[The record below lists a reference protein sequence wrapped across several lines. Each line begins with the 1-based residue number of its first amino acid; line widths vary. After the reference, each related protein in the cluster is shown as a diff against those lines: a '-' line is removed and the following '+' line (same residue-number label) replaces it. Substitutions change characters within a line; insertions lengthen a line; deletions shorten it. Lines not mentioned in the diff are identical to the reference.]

1 MTSPDRED
9 EAQASIPMP
18 TRAPRP
24 HLDRS
29 RREGHRQH
37 IAVIIPAKDEAILV
51 GRTVRSARTI
61 PGVDIVLVVDDGST
75 DNTQDI
81 AREAGAV
88 VVRHP
93 HNRGKSAAM
102 ETGASV
108 IAMRD
113 VDDRPARLLLFL
125 DADLGSTAVNVT
137 PLIEPVISGQAD
149 VAIANLPAQPDSGEH
164 GLVVTTARR
173 AIKSL
178 GGWHAEQPLSG
189 IRCMT
194 RSAFEAATPLTRG
207 WGVEVGMTIDLL
219 RQGFQLVEV
228 PCNLRH
234 RPASGDL
241 GGQLHRAAK
250 LRDVQLAIGTRRVR
264 SAGSAVGRGFG
275 RIVGA
280 VKGSS
285 SERRAAQADR
295 QAQRRAD
302 RDDDLL

>member
-1 MTSPDRED
+1 MISPDRED

-18 TRAPRP
+18 PRTPRP
-24 HLDRS
+24 HLDRT
-29 RREGHRQH
+29 RRDGHRQNV
-37 IAVIIPAKDEAILV
+37 AVVIPAKDEAILI
-51 GRTVRSARTI
+51 GQTVRSARTI

-113 VDDRPARLLLFL
+113 VDDRPARLLMFL
-125 DADLGSTAVNVT
+125 DADLGGTAVSSA
-137 PLIEPVISGQAD
+137 PLIQPVMSGEAD
-149 VAIANLPAQPDSGEH
+149 VAIAKIPERPETNEQ
-164 GLVVTTARR
+164 GLVAATARR
-173 AIKSL
+173 AIKSM
-178 GGWHAEQPLSG
+178 GGWDAEQPLSG

-219 RQGFQLVEV
+219 RQGFHLVEV

-234 RPASGDL
+234 RPASSDL

-250 LRDVQLAIGTRRVR
+250 LRDVQLAINTRRLRV
-264 SAGSAVGRGFG
+264 AGSAIGRGFG
-275 RIVGA
+275 RALGA
-280 VKGSS
+280 VKKP
-285 SERRAAQADR
+285 RR
-295 QAQRRAD
+295 
-302 RDDDLL
+302 